1 MKRGLLLGIVGAFAA
16 AAAFLLS
23 APPAKGDKSFRDEFI
38 AKYVK
43 PDSNDAKHRAFA
55 AACEKAKCN
64 ICHEGISKKNRN
76 AYGKELAKLLKRET
90 DKDDKP
96 KIQAALDKVGAMK
109 SNPKDPKS
117 PTFAELIKAG
127 RLPGGD
133 LKGSKEKPAEAS
145 SSATP

>member
-1 MKRGLLLGIVGAFAA
+1 MLAVVGAFAA
-16 AAAFLLS
+16 AALLSS
-23 APPAKGDKSFRDEFI
+23 APPARGDKLFRDEFI

-43 PDSNDAKHRAFA
+43 PDSPEAKDKAFA

-76 AYGKELAKLLKRET
+76 TYGKELAKLLKRDT

-96 KIQAALDKVGAMK
+96 KIRAALDKVGAIK
-109 SNPKDPKS
+109 ANPKDPKS

-133 LKGSKEKPAEAS
+133 FKGGKDRPAEVS
-145 SSATP
+145 SSSTP